1 MNADSSAKQNTTRTE
16 SVKAS
21 RWVPVVLCLLA
32 GGTGGFFRAVALSA
46 PVSHSVIL
54 GALCGVAFALMV
66 APRATSAGAGLI
78 WGLAYAALLWLA
90 IPAGILPASQGA
102 AGERNMLVMVESQF
116 PQLVACLVC
125 FGMPLGIALGIWGG
139 RQPRPEH
146 MRFSWPRA
154 IVVGGFSGVAGGW
167 LFGWWM
173 SLGDY
178 FPLIVGLGERHSHA
192 ASVALNFVVALII
205 GATFG
210 LLFQRDVIGYGSC
223 MGWGLGYGMFWWFLG
238 PMTLMPLLSRTPL
251 DWSADHGAE
260 IFGSLIGNALYGVIL
275 GVLYATIDRLW
286 LRMFVESDPIK
297 REAEGTGLRALRS
310 LEWGAAAGLL
320 GGVMASPLMYVTG
333 VLAKIAGA
341 EGGLSLSQGLLLH
354 LLVSTAIGMS
364 YGLLFRREASS
375 VGSSAAWG
383 CLFGTIWWYLGPV
396 TLIPLIA
403 TGECDWRVS
412 AAAALLPSLVAHLV
426 YGAVTAVTFF
436 WLEQR
441 YLRRLLFDP
450 RSAAREQRRRRPVG
464 TPAPAL
470 WLFVLSLGLLLPIL
484 LG

>member
-1 MNADSSAKQNTTRTE
+1 MAGGFTRASLL
-16 SVKAS
+16 SVS
-21 RWVPVVLCLLA
+21 VPHSIALGAVCGLMFGLLA
-32 GGTGGFFRAVALSA
+32 
-46 PVSHSVIL
+46 
-54 GALCGVAFALMV
+54 

-78 WGLAYAALLWLA
+78 WGLGYAALLWLA
-90 IPAGILPASQGA
+90 IPAGILPATQSATHGA
-102 AGERNMLVMVESQF
+102 SMVVMAKSQF

-125 FGMPLGIALGIWGG
+125 FGMPLGISLGIWGG
-139 RQPRPEH
+139 LKPRPEH
-146 MRFSWPRA
+146 ARFSWSRA
-154 IVVGGFSGVAGGW
+154 IVVGGFSGVLGGW
-167 LFGWWM
+167 LFGQWM

-178 FPLIVGLGERHSHA
+178 FPLIVGLGDGYSHDKNM
-192 ASVALNFVVALII
+192 VLNFIVALII

-238 PMTLMPLLSRTPL
+238 PLTLMPLLSHNPL

-260 IFGSLIGNALYGVIL
+260 VFGSLVGNALYGLIL
-275 GVLYATIDRLW
+275 GILYATVDRLW

-297 REAEGTGLRALRS
+297 REAEGTGLRTLRS
-310 LEWGAAAGLL
+310 LKWGAAAGFI
-320 GGVMASPLMYVTG
+320 GGVIASPLMYFTG
-333 VLAKIAGA
+333 VLAKVAGS
-341 EGGLSLSQGLLLH
+341 EGGLAPARGLLLH
-354 LLVSTAIGMS
+354 LFVSVCIGMM

-396 TLIPLIA
+396 TLIPLLA

-436 WLEQR
+436 MLERR
-441 YLRRLLFDP
+441 YLRRLMFDP
-450 RSAAREQRRRRPVG
+450 RAAARELRRRRPVG